1 VLPVSL
7 TPKVSLFQG
16 GWIDI
21 VGVTSRIYPRTVDN
35 RNGRAAGL
43 NPADPSNGFSRTEA
57 STGACYQGA
66 KGSARVDC
74 GPTTHNG
81 APTGR
86 PRECAAGEIPTC
98 QMDGTNYLWS
108 HTDFSV
114 RFGNGGAISMMQ
126 SGSATISDSRFE
138 SNMAGTGTQVF
149 AVAVPSLTLTNTTFS
164 ASDEIKAV
172 GKMMDLDGVALED
185 CSTLP

>member
-1 VLPVSL
+1 MPAPREAAKNRPAAQNMESKRPERKKTGFTQSL
-7 TPKVSLFQG
+7 TDGHTLRAIARTSKVPINVQMTATVTDYAGADPRMLTYNTKALASGEVSAKLQQGG

-57 STGACYQGA
+57 STGGCYQGA

-86 PRECAAGEIPTC
+86 PRECAAGAWP
-98 QMDGTNYLWS
+98 
-108 HTDFSV
+108 
-114 RFGNGGAISMMQ
+114 
-126 SGSATISDSRFE
+126 
-138 SNMAGTGTQVF
+138 
-149 AVAVPSLTLTNTTFS
+149 
-164 ASDEIKAV
+164 
-172 GKMMDLDGVALED
+172 
-185 CSTLP
+185 